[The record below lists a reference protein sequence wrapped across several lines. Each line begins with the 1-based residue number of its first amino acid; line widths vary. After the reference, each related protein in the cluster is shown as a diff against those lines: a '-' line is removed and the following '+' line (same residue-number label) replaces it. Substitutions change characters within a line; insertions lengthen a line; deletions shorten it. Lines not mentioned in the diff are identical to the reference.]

1 MKRIRPAPMG
11 RAFRVVKR
19 MAHLTVEVAERPA
32 KAGAAPAARAR
43 RRAQGVAS
51 RPQKQDGAE
60 DEYGSKSSSYGFRL
74 GFNKTW
80 RSRWFADKDYA
91 KLLHEDL
98 KLRGELKT
106 RFAHAGVSRID
117 IERAANKLKIDIH
130 TSRPGIIIGRKGTEV
145 DKLRQELQKT
155 TGREVFINIL
165 EIQKPELDA
174 QLIGESVAM
183 QLEKRVAFRRAMRK
197 AVESALRFGARGIKV
212 RVSGRLNGAE
222 IARSEWYL
230 HGQLP
235 LQTLRADIDYGF
247 AEAFTTYGAI
257 GVKVWLYKGE
267 RLTPRV
273 GREEEYRQP
282 RRAAAV
288 AADVRRGRSPAQG
301 LTAGVAAGS
310 RLEASEECIMLMPKK
325 VKYRKQQR
333 GRMRG
338 LAWRGSTVAFGD
350 YGLMALEPCWLTDR
364 QIEAA
369 RVALTRGIKRGGKVW
384 IRVFPGQADHQEAA
398 GNPHGQGQG
407 RARGLGGGDQA
418 GPHPVRDGRRVA
430 GRGAARRCGW
440 RRRSCR

>member
-1 MKRIRPAPMG
+1 MG
-11 RAFRVVKR
+11 
-19 MAHLTVEVAERPA
+19 
-32 KAGAAPAARAR
+32 
-43 RRAQGVAS
+43 
-51 RPQKQDGAE
+51 QKVHPN
-60 DEYGSKSSSYGFRL
+60 GFRL

-98 KLRGELKT
+98 KLRDSLKE
-106 RFAHAGVSRID
+106 RFAHAGVSKIE
-117 IERAANKLKIDIH
+117 IERAANKLKIDIY

-145 DKLRQELQKT
+145 DKLKTEIQKRT
-155 TGREVFINIL
+155 NREVFINIQ

-247 AEAFTTYGAI
+247 SEANTTYGQI
-257 GVKVWLYKGE
+257 GIKVWLYKGE
-267 RLTPRV
+267 RLVPQR
-273 GREEEYRQP
+273 GREEEYRERAP
-282 RRAAAV
+282 RRPQQGRGEGRRQ
-288 AADVRRGRSPAQG
+288 VRQVGQVRPPRP
-301 LTAGVAAGS
+301 T
-310 RLEASEECIMLMPKK
+310 RLEISTMLMPKK

-333 GRMRG
+333 GRMAG
-338 LAWRGSTVAFGD
+338 KAWRGSDVSFGD
-350 YGLMALEPCWLTDR
+350 FGLKALEPCWLTAR

-369 RVALTRGIKRGGKVW
+369 RIAMTRFVKRGGKIWV
-384 IRVFPGQADHQEAA
+384 RVFPDKPITKKPQETRMGKGKGAPEEWVCVVRPGRVLFEMEGVSETEAREAMRLAA
-398 GNPHGQGQG
+398 AKLPILTKFATRFAQEK
-407 RARGLGGGDQA
+407 A
-418 GPHPVRDGRRVA
+418 
-430 GRGAARRCGW
+430 
-440 RRRSCR
+440 S